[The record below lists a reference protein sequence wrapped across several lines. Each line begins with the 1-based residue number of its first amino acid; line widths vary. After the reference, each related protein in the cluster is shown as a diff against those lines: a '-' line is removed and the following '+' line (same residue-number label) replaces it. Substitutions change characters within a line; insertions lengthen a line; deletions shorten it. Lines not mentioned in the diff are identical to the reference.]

1 MSNFNFTDALKTH
14 ADWKFKL
21 RDAIAEKT
29 QLDDKKI
36 AQDDQCVL
44 GKWLHDAETK
54 EAFSGL
60 ENYQE
65 CIKAHARFHKA
76 AAEVARN
83 INMENYAH
91 ATDLLKTGTEYATS
105 SSEVGL
111 AIHELRKEVQ
121 S

>member
-1 MSNFNFTDALKTH
+1 MSNFNFTDALKIH

-21 RDAIAEKT
+21 RDAIADHA

-36 AQDDQCVL
+36 AKDDQCVL
-44 GKWLHDAETK
+44 GKWLHDPETK
-54 EAFSGL
+54 AAYGNL
-60 ENYQE
+60 ENFQE
-65 CIKAHARFHKA
+65 CIKAHARFHLA
-76 AAEVARN
+76 ASEVARY
-83 INMENYAH
+83 INMENYDH
-91 ATDLLKTGTEYATS
+91 ATDLLKSGTEYATA